1 MIPALLHLFKVHD
14 IHSHND
20 AIRLF
25 SLLDSSCNTVPL
37 LSIDVRIASAVIR
50 LIAETAIHLN
60 CFLDT
65 VPATVRV
72 AVDTLLDTPV
82 ADLLAAD
89 ASLVD
94 STLQLLAV
102 AASFDSLGELVP
114 DSRHALAFAANCF
127 QIDSLFV
134 ERAVCRLLAH
144 LASFAHLAAHVRVL
158 VLGDTHVALQ
168 VLLES
173 LSLAP
178 RLPEPRRSISL
189 ALIANDLLPNALVS
203 LSHAERLVQVAAL
216 DCVTLATEHSP
227 PIVDI
232 GAVCAKVAAFVANG
246 DARSSMLAFR
256 LVAALHAPTG
266 DAASV
271 DRLLALFDD
280 ALERSSSGFDRFLN
294 ANADA
299 VEWRVTLLAA
309 LRTAQQLVAR
319 YGRGDSARLWSLLPR
334 CIALKNEIAGDA
346 SGGIALAALTLLTA
360 LGRCESSRWQL
371 APQAE
376 ASIVAALQL
385 VTSSTDMRQASLML
399 LLQAAVDA
407 MTMKPA
413 LAAVGN
419 AVSMLFVAAVRSLC
433 ASDLWERRDSAV
445 DAAVKLVQLNRAFAE
460 QLSPL
465 VVAALSDEQPYV
477 RASALAGLAALYRHD
492 AVPPSEALLRGIGAL
507 GDTEAVVRRAA
518 CVWLDVL
525 LAHDDASVRDA
536 AIARVRQ
543 TRAAFDRLVVDADW
557 EVKRQLIVVLS
568 SILRLHKNAIAREFG
583 CIQQL
588 LALVEDSAR
597 LVRLDA
603 AIALA
608 SVQQQD
614 GHQHLTSLDFAA
626 LVEINSKLEPW
637 NTDFDG
643 IEVTERSH
651 NGNTHDRH
659 HHGGDSDDDND
670 VQHDD
675 DVPLDCE

>member
-1 MIPALLHLFKVHD
+1 LSTTRVIVVSSTPSVNNAISPLLQFTHLFLQIVHD

-20 AIRLF
+20 AIQLF
-25 SLLDSSCNTVPL
+25 SLLDSSCSNVPL

-72 AVDTLLDTPV
+72 AVDALVDAPV

-102 AASFDSLGELVP
+102 AASFDALDRLVP

-134 ERAVCRLLAH
+134 ERAVCRLLAQ
-144 LASFAHLAAHVRVL
+144 LASIAHLAAHVRAL

-189 ALIANDLLPNALVS
+189 ALITNDLLPNALFS

-227 PIVDI
+227 PIVDV

-266 DAASV
+266 DAVSV

-280 ALERSSSGFDRFLN
+280 ALERSSSGFDRFLS
-294 ANADA
+294 ADADA

-319 YGRGDSARLWSLLPR
+319 YGRSDSRHLWSLLPR

-346 SGGIALAALTLLTA
+346 SGGIALAALALLTA
-360 LGRCESSRWQL
+360 LGRCESSRWWQ
-371 APQAE
+371 QAE

-419 AVSMLFVAAVRSLC
+419 TVSLLFVAAVRSLF
-433 ASDLWERRDSAV
+433 ASDAVGATRHGSRR
-445 DAAVKLVQLNRAFAE
+445 R
-460 QLSPL
+460 
-465 VVAALSDEQPYV
+465 
-477 RASALAGLAALYRHD
+477 
-492 AVPPSEALLRGIGAL
+492 GAL
-507 GDTEAVVRRAA
+507 GAAESRVCCAIVPPRCLGAV
-518 CVWLDVL
+518 
-525 LAHDDASVRDA
+525 
-536 AIARVRQ
+536 
-543 TRAAFDRLVVDADW
+543 
-557 EVKRQLIVVLS
+557 
-568 SILRLHKNAIAREFG
+568 G
-583 CIQQL
+583 
-588 LALVEDSAR
+588 
-597 LVRLDA
+597 
-603 AIALA
+603 
-608 SVQQQD
+608 
-614 GHQHLTSLDFAA
+614 
-626 LVEINSKLEPW
+626 
-637 NTDFDG
+637 
-643 IEVTERSH
+643 
-651 NGNTHDRH
+651 
-659 HHGGDSDDDND
+659 
-670 VQHDD
+670 
-675 DVPLDCE
+675 